1 MAKDRMPDFKEI
13 DRLIA
18 SLRALDE
25 RFGQIP
31 ADAARREQK
40 VKQLCRSALK
50 ENAAGSLAEIPV
62 GELKNSK
69 AGIRVGALEKAG
81 FATLLDLYNAPNW
94 KLGNIEGVGDKQ
106 VASIRSILNEFLK
119 RLSARSHIRLTTDE
133 GDAKSRALITE
144 MAKYRHCAAIA
155 KEAAPIVPELHSF
168 VEETSAAVVIR
179 NRLGWFFSRRQ
190 TKEDTVFAV
199 ARLLEYVRSL
209 QYERVKN
216 LIGLHDEACGMS
228 EAAALEDF
236 KKNGASYYALIERL
250 TGTGKERELIYSSI
264 PAQLAEEIDAFDLDT
279 SGFQG
284 DLRAYQGFGARYILT
299 LGRVLLGDEMGL
311 GKTIQAIAAMAHLY
325 AADPESR
332 FLVVCP
338 ASVMVNWCREIT
350 KFSAIKSH
358 LLHGALLEDSL
369 DSWIRRGGAAV
380 TNYESLSKIIGAVDG
395 QMKIDMLVIDEAHY
409 IKNPEAKRTKYI
421 HTLED
426 ESERILMM
434 TGTPLEN
441 KVDEMC
447 ELIGFVRPD
456 LVKEIRSNAGM
467 RHVPE
472 FREIL
477 APVYLRRQR
486 DMVLDELPPLT
497 IEEEWCAM
505 TPSDRAAYMAE
516 VQGGNFMGMRRV
528 SFLQEDMETSSK
540 AIRLKELCDLA
551 MEEGRK
557 VIVYSFFRDT
567 IRKVIRLLGG
577 TADGTVAGGTAA
589 GSATGSAAGLAAG
602 SAAGLAAGSAA
613 GGTVVGSITGST
625 PVEERQDLIDRF
637 TETPGGAVLVS
648 QVQAGGT
655 GLNIQAAGI
664 VIFCEP
670 QIKPSL
676 EWQAL
681 SRVYRMGQVQN
692 VLVYHLLCENTVDE
706 AVRAILARKEEEF
719 DLFAQESVIADAADG
734 LTEKEWIRKLVEDER
749 RKYLPAVIAAEGAN
763 SAVEPVDEPEEPI
776 SIAAVEP
783 ISIAAVE
790 PVLIAAVEPAKG
802 ASE

>member
-13 DRLIA
+13 DRLIV

-25 RFGQIP
+25 RFGQISS
-31 ADAARREQK
+31 DAARREQK
-40 VKQLCRSALK
+40 VKQLCQSVLK

-81 FATLLDLYNAPNW
+81 FSTLLDLYNAPNW
-94 KLGNIEGVGDKQ
+94 KLGNIEGIGDKQ
-106 VASIRSILNEFLK
+106 VASIRNILNEFLK

-144 MAKYRHCAAIA
+144 MAKYRHSARIA

-216 LIGLHDEACGMS
+216 LIGMHDEACGMS

-236 KKNGASYYALIERL
+236 KKNGASYYALIEKL

-350 KFSAIKSH
+350 KFSAIKAH

-589 GSATGSAAGLAAG
+589 GSA
-602 SAAGLAAGSAA
+602 A
-613 GGTVVGSITGST
+613 GGMVVGSITGST

-749 RKYLPAVIAAEGAN
+749 RKYLPAVVAEAAAAAEPVTNSAAEPVEEPEEIAAG
-763 SAVEPVDEPEEPI
+763 EPVEIAADEPEE
-776 SIAAVEP
+776 IAAG
-783 ISIAAVE
+783 E
-790 PVLIAAVEPAKG
+790 PVEG

>member
-1 MAKDRMPDFKEI
+1 MAKERMPDFKEI

-25 RFGQIP
+25 RFGQISS
-31 ADAARREQK
+31 DAARREQK
-40 VKQLCRSALK
+40 VKQMCQNALR
-50 ENAAGSLAEIPV
+50 ENAAGSLAEIPI

-94 KLGNIEGVGDKQ
+94 KLRNIEGVGDKQ
-106 VASIRSILNEFLK
+106 VASIRNILNEFLK
-119 RLSARSHIRLTTDE
+119 RLSGRSHIRLTTDE

-144 MAKYRHCAAIA
+144 MAKYRQCAKIA
-155 KEAAPIVPELHSF
+155 KDAAPIVPELHSF

-179 NRLGWFFSRRQ
+179 NRLKWFFSRRQ
-190 TKEDTVFAV
+190 TKEDTILAV
-199 ARLLEYVRSL
+199 AGLLEYVRSL

-236 KKNGASYYALIERL
+236 KKNGAAYYALIERL

-350 KFSAIKSH
+350 KFSVIPAR
-358 LLHGALLEDSL
+358 LLHGAMLEDSL

-421 HTLED
+421 HSLED

-577 TADGTVAGGTAA
+577 TADGTVAGGT
-589 GSATGSAAGLAAG
+589 T
-602 SAAGLAAGSAA
+602 AGSAA
-613 GGTVVGSITGST
+613 GGMVVGSITGGT

-749 RKYLPAVIAAEGAN
+749 RKYLPAVVPEAAAAAEPVAN
-763 SAVEPVDEPEEPI
+763 SAAEPVDEPEE
-776 SIAAVEP
+776 IAAGEP
-783 ISIAAVE
+783 VDEPEEIAAGDPVDE
-790 PVLIAAVEPAKG
+790 PEKG
-802 ASE
+802 VSD

>member
-25 RFGQIP
+25 RFGQISS
-31 ADAARREQK
+31 DAARRKQK
-40 VKQLCRSALK
+40 VKQLCQSALK
-50 ENAAGSLAEIPV
+50 ENASASLAEIPV

-94 KLGNIEGVGDKQ
+94 KLRNIEGIGDKQ
-106 VASIRSILNEFLK
+106 VASIRNILNEFLK

-144 MAKYRHCAAIA
+144 MAKYRHCARIA

-216 LIGLHDEACGMS
+216 LIGMHDEACGMS

-299 LGRVLLGDEMGL
+299 LERVLLGDEMGL

-358 LLHGALLEDSL
+358 LLHGAMLEDSL

-589 GSATGSAAGLAAG
+589 GSA
-602 SAAGLAAGSAA
+602 A
-613 GGTVVGSITGST
+613 GGMVVGSITGST

-676 EWQAL
+676 EWQAV
-681 SRVYRMGQVQN
+681 SRVYRMGQVRN
-692 VLVYHLLCENTVDE
+692 VLVCHLLCEDTIDE
-706 AVRAILARKEEEF
+706 AVRGILAGKATCR
-719 DLFAQESVIADAADG
+719 Q
-734 LTEKEWIRKLVEDER
+734 
-749 RKYLPAVIAAEGAN
+749 
-763 SAVEPVDEPEEPI
+763 
-776 SIAAVEP
+776 
-783 ISIAAVE
+783 
-790 PVLIAAVEPAKG
+790 
-802 ASE
+802 

>member
-13 DRLIA
+13 DRLIV

-25 RFGQIP
+25 RFGQISS
-31 ADAARREQK
+31 DAARREQK
-40 VKQLCRSALK
+40 VKQLCQSVLK

-81 FATLLDLYNAPNW
+81 FSTLLDLYNAPNW
-94 KLGNIEGVGDKQ
+94 KLGNIEGIGDKQ
-106 VASIRSILNEFLK
+106 VASIRNILNEFLK

-144 MAKYRHCAAIA
+144 MAKYRHSARIA

-216 LIGLHDEACGMS
+216 LIGMHDEACGMS

-236 KKNGASYYALIERL
+236 KKNGASYYALIEKL

-358 LLHGALLEDSL
+358 LLHGAMLEDSL

-589 GSATGSAAGLAAG
+589 GSA
-602 SAAGLAAGSAA
+602 A
-613 GGTVVGSITGST
+613 GGMVVGSITGST

-749 RKYLPAVIAAEGAN
+749 RKYLPAVVAEAAAAAEPVTNSAAEPVEEPEEIAAG
-763 SAVEPVDEPEEPI
+763 EPVEIAADEPEE
-776 SIAAVEP
+776 IAA
-783 ISIAAVE
+783 
-790 PVLIAAVEPAKG
+790 G

>member
-1 MAKDRMPDFKEI
+1 MANDRMPDFKEI

-25 RFGQIP
+25 RFGQIG
-31 ADAARREQK
+31 ADTARCEQK
-40 VKQLCRSALK
+40 VKQLCLGALK
-50 ENAAGSLAEIPV
+50 ENAAASLAEIPI

-69 AGIRVGALEKAG
+69 AGIRVGVLEKAG
-81 FATLLDLYNAPNW
+81 YATLLDLYDAPNY
-94 KLGNIEGVGDKQ
+94 KLRNIEGVGDKQ
-106 VASIRSILNEFLK
+106 VASIRNILNEFLK

-133 GDAKSRALITE
+133 GDVKSRALIAE
-144 MAKYRHCAAIA
+144 LAKYRQCARVAG
-155 KEAAPIVPELHSF
+155 EAAPVAPALHDF

-179 NRLGWFFSRRQ
+179 SRLKWFFSRRQ
-190 TKEDTVFAV
+190 TKEGTILAV
-199 ARLLEYVRSL
+199 AELIEYTRSP
-209 QYERVKN
+209 QYARVKN
-216 LIGLHDEACGMS
+216 LIGLYDEACSMT

-236 KKNGASYYALIERL
+236 VKNGASYYALIERL

-264 PAQLAEEIDAFDLDT
+264 PAQLAEEIDAFDLET
-279 SGFQG
+279 GSFQG
-284 DLRAYQGFGARYILT
+284 DLRAYQEFGARYILS

-325 AADPESR
+325 AKEPDSR

-350 KFSAIKSH
+350 KFSMIPAR

-369 DSWIRRGGAAV
+369 EAWIVRSGAAV
-380 TNYESLSKIIGAVDG
+380 TNYESLSKIVGAIEG
-395 QMKIDMLVIDEAHY
+395 KMKIAMLVIDEAHY
-409 IKNPEAKRTKYI
+409 IKNPEAKRTRYI
-421 HTLED
+421 HSLED
-426 ESERILMM
+426 EAERILMM

-456 LVKEIRSNAGM
+456 LVKEIRANAGM
-467 RHVPE
+467 RHVPQ

-477 APVYLRRQR
+477 APVYLRRRR

-497 IEEEWCAM
+497 IKEEWCAM
-505 TPSDRAAYMAE
+505 TAE
-516 VQGGNFMGMRRV
+516 DSVLYTAQVRDGNFMGMRRV
-528 SFLQEDMETSSK
+528 SFLQDDMETSSK
-540 AIRLKELCDLA
+540 ALRLKELCAQA

-567 IRKVIRLLGG
+567 IRKVIGLLGG
-577 TADGTVAGGTAA
+577 SVA
-589 GSATGSAAGLAAG
+589 
-602 SAAGLAAGSAA
+602 
-613 GGTVVGSITGST
+613 GSITGST

-637 TETPGGAVLVS
+637 SNVPGGSVLVC

-692 VLVYHLLCENTVDE
+692 VLVCHLLCENTVDE

-719 DLFAQESVIADAADG
+719 DLFAQESAIADAADG
-734 LTEKEWIRKLVEDER
+734 LSEKEWIKKLVEDER
-749 RKYLPAVIAAEGAN
+749 QKYLPAVVPA
-763 SAVEPVDEPEEPI
+763 SEEPA
-776 SIAAVEP
+776 SE
-783 ISIAAVE
+783 
-790 PVLIAAVEPAKG
+790 EPA
-802 ASE
+802 SEE

>member
-13 DRLIA
+13 DRLIV

-25 RFGQIP
+25 RFGQISS
-31 ADAARREQK
+31 DAARREQK
-40 VKQLCRSALK
+40 VKQLCQSVLG

-81 FATLLDLYNAPNW
+81 FSTLLDLYNAPNW
-94 KLGNIEGVGDKQ
+94 KLGNIEGIGDKQ
-106 VASIRSILNEFLK
+106 VASIRNILNEFLK

-144 MAKYRHCAAIA
+144 MAKYRHSARIA

-216 LIGLHDEACGMS
+216 LIGMHDEACGMS

-236 KKNGASYYALIERL
+236 KKNGASYYALIEKL

-332 FLVVCP
+332 FLIVCP

-589 GSATGSAAGLAAG
+589 GSSAGSAAGLAAG
-602 SAAGLAAGSAA
+602 SAAGLAAGLAA
-613 GGTVVGSITGST
+613 GSS
-625 PVEERQDLIDRF
+625 
-637 TETPGGAVLVS
+637 
-648 QVQAGGT
+648 AGLAAGT

-749 RKYLPAVIAAEGAN
+749 RKYLPAVVPEAAAAAEPVAN
-763 SAVEPVDEPEEPI
+763 SAAEPVDEPEE
-776 SIAAVEP
+776 IAAG
-783 ISIAAVE
+783 E
-790 PVLIAAVEPAKG
+790 PVEG

>member
-13 DRLIA
+13 DRLIV

-25 RFGQIP
+25 RFGQISS
-31 ADAARREQK
+31 DAARREQK
-40 VKQLCRSALK
+40 VKQLCQSVLK

-81 FATLLDLYNAPNW
+81 FSTLLDLYNAPNW
-94 KLGNIEGVGDKQ
+94 KLGNIEGIGDKQ
-106 VASIRSILNEFLK
+106 VASIRNILNEFLK

-144 MAKYRHCAAIA
+144 MAKYRHCARIA
-155 KEAAPIVPELHSF
+155 KAAAPIVPELHSF

-299 LGRVLLGDEMGL
+299 LERVLLGDEMGL

-486 DMVLDELPPLT
+486 DMVLDELPPIT

-505 TPSDRAAYMAE
+505 TREDRAAYMAE

-589 GSATGSAAGLAAG
+589 GSSAG
-602 SAAGLAAGSAA
+602 SAAGLAAGLAAGSAT

-763 SAVEPVDEPEEPI
+763 SAVEP
-776 SIAAVEP
+776 

>member
-13 DRLIA
+13 DRLIV

-25 RFGQIP
+25 RFGQISS
-31 ADAARREQK
+31 DAARREQK
-40 VKQLCRSALK
+40 VKQLCQSALK
-50 ENAAGSLAEIPV
+50 DNAAGSLAEIPV
-62 GELKNSK
+62 GELRNSK

-81 FATLLDLYNAPNW
+81 FSTLLDLYNAPNW
-94 KLGNIEGVGDKQ
+94 KLGNIEGIGDKQ
-106 VASIRSILNEFLK
+106 VASIRNILNEFLK

-144 MAKYRHCAAIA
+144 MAKYRHCARIA

-216 LIGLHDEACGMS
+216 LIGMHDEACGMS
-228 EAAALEDF
+228 EAASLEDF
-236 KKNGASYYALIERL
+236 KKNGASYYALIEKL

-299 LGRVLLGDEMGL
+299 LERVLLGDEMGL

-325 AADPESR
+325 AKDPDSR

-505 TPSDRAAYMAE
+505 TREDSLAYRAQVE
-516 VQGGNFMGMRRV
+516 DGNFMGMRRV

-567 IRKVIRLLGG
+567 ISKVIRLLGG
-577 TADGTVAGGTAA
+577 TADGAVAGGTAA
-589 GSATGSAAGLAAG
+589 GSAAESAPGLAAG

-625 PVEERQDLIDRF
+625 PVEKRQDLIDRF

-749 RKYLPAVIAAEGAN
+749 RKYLPAVVAAEPVAN
-763 SAVEPVDEPEEPI
+763 SAAEPADSTEEIAAGEPVDEPEE
-776 SIAAVEP
+776 
-783 ISIAAVE
+783 
-790 PVLIAAVEPAKG
+790 G
-802 ASE
+802 AE

>member
-13 DRLIA
+13 DRLIV

-25 RFGQIP
+25 RFGQISS
-31 ADAARREQK
+31 DAARREQK
-40 VKQLCRSALK
+40 VKQLCQSVLK

-81 FATLLDLYNAPNW
+81 FSTLLDLYNAPNW
-94 KLGNIEGVGDKQ
+94 KLGNIEGIGDKQ
-106 VASIRSILNEFLK
+106 VASIRNILNEFLK

-144 MAKYRHCAAIA
+144 MAKYRHSARIA

-209 QYERVKN
+209 QYKRVKN
-216 LIGLHDEACGMS
+216 LIGMHDEACGMS

-236 KKNGASYYALIERL
+236 KKNGASYYALIEKL

-299 LGRVLLGDEMGL
+299 LERVLLGDEMGL

-325 AADPESR
+325 AKDPDSR

-589 GSATGSAAGLAAG
+589 GSA
-602 SAAGLAAGSAA
+602 A

-637 TETPGGAVLVS
+637 TEAPGGAVLVS

-719 DLFAQESVIADAADG
+719 DLYAQESVIADAADG

-749 RKYLPAVIAAEGAN
+749 RKYLPAVVPEAAAAAGPVTNSAAEP
-763 SAVEPVDEPEEPI
+763 VEEPEEPVDEPE
-776 SIAAVEP
+776 
-783 ISIAAVE
+783 
-790 PVLIAAVEPAKG
+790 KG
-802 ASE
+802 AE

>member
-13 DRLIA
+13 DRLIV

-25 RFGQIP
+25 RFGQISS
-31 ADAARREQK
+31 DAAHREQK
-40 VKQLCRSALK
+40 VKQLCQSVLK

-94 KLGNIEGVGDKQ
+94 KLRNIEGIGDKQ
-106 VASIRSILNEFLK
+106 VASIRNILNEFLK
-119 RLSARSHIRLTTDE
+119 RLSGRSHIRLTTDE

-144 MAKYRHCAAIA
+144 MAKYRQCARIA
-155 KEAAPIVPELHSF
+155 KDAAPIVPELHSF

-199 ARLLEYVRSL
+199 ARLLKYVRSL

-216 LIGLHDEACGMS
+216 LIGMHDEACGMS

-236 KKNGASYYALIERL
+236 KKNGASYYALIEKL

-325 AADPESR
+325 AKDPESR

-350 KFSAIKSH
+350 KFSAIKAH

-589 GSATGSAAGLAAG
+589 GSSAGSAAGLAAG
-602 SAAGLAAGSAA
+602 SAAGLAAGSAAGSAA

-749 RKYLPAVIAAEGAN
+749 RKYLPAVVPEAAVAAEPVAN
-763 SAVEPVDEPEEPI
+763 SAAEPVDEPEE
-776 SIAAVEP
+776 IAAG
-783 ISIAAVE
+783 E
-790 PVLIAAVEPAKG
+790 PVDEPEEG

>member
-13 DRLIA
+13 DRLIV

-25 RFGQIP
+25 RFGQISS
-31 ADAARREQK
+31 DAARREQK
-40 VKQLCRSALK
+40 VKQLCQSVLK
-50 ENAAGSLAEIPV
+50 ENAAGSLDEIPV

-81 FATLLDLYNAPNW
+81 FSTLLDLYNAPNW
-94 KLGNIEGVGDKQ
+94 KLGNIEGIGDKQ
-106 VASIRSILNEFLK
+106 VASIRNILNEFLK

-133 GDAKSRALITE
+133 GDAKSRTLITE
-144 MAKYRHCAAIA
+144 MAKYRHCARIA

-216 LIGLHDEACGMS
+216 LIGMHDEACGMS

-589 GSATGSAAGLAAG
+589 GSAAG

-734 LTEKEWIRKLVEDER
+734 LTPDREGVDQEAR
-749 RKYLPAVIAAEGAN
+749 RGRAAQVPAGGGAGGCGCG
-763 SAVEPVDEPEEPI
+763 
-776 SIAAVEP
+776 
-783 ISIAAVE
+783 
-790 PVLIAAVEPAKG
+790 G
-802 ASE
+802 AGGEFGGGAGG

>member
-13 DRLIA
+13 DRLIV

-25 RFGQIP
+25 RFGQISS
-31 ADAARREQK
+31 DAARREQK
-40 VKQLCRSALK
+40 VKQLCQSVLK

-81 FATLLDLYNAPNW
+81 FSTLLDLYNAPNW
-94 KLGNIEGVGDKQ
+94 KLGNIEGIGDKQ
-106 VASIRSILNEFLK
+106 VASIRNILNEFLK

-144 MAKYRHCAAIA
+144 MAKYRHCARIA
-155 KEAAPIVPELHSF
+155 KEAAPIVPELHFF

-179 NRLGWFFSRRQ
+179 NRLGWFFSRRK

-216 LIGLHDEACGMS
+216 LIGMHDEACGMS

-236 KKNGASYYALIERL
+236 KKNGASYYALIEKL

-299 LGRVLLGDEMGL
+299 LERVLLGDEMGL

-358 LLHGALLEDSL
+358 LLHGAMLEDSL

-505 TPSDRAAYMAE
+505 TREDRAAYMAE

-551 MEEGRK
+551 REEGRK

-589 GSATGSAAGLAAG
+589 GSATGGM
-602 SAAGLAAGSAA
+602 
-613 GGTVVGSITGST
+613 VVGSITGST

-749 RKYLPAVIAAEGAN
+749 RKYLPAVIAEAAAAAEPVTN
-763 SAVEPVDEPEEPI
+763 SAAEPVEEPEEIAAGEPVDEPEE
-776 SIAAVEP
+776 
-783 ISIAAVE
+783 
-790 PVLIAAVEPAKG
+790 G

>member
-18 SLRALDE
+18 SLQALDE
-25 RFGQIP
+25 RFGQIGS
-31 ADAARREQK
+31 DAARREQK
-40 VKQLCRSALK
+40 VKQLCQKALK
-50 ENAAGSLAEIPV
+50 ENAAASLAEIPI
-62 GELKNSK
+62 GELRNSK
-69 AGIRVGALEKAG
+69 AGIRVGALENAG

-94 KLGNIEGVGDKQ
+94 KLNNIEGVGDKQ
-106 VASIRSILNEFLK
+106 VASIRNILNEFLK
-119 RLSARSHIRLTTDE
+119 RLSVRSHIRLTTDD
-133 GDAKSRALITE
+133 GDTKSRALITE
-144 MAKYRHCAAIA
+144 MAKYRNCAQIA
-155 KEAAPIVPELHSF
+155 REATPIAPELHSF
-168 VEETSAAVVIR
+168 VEETTAAVLIR
-179 NRLGWFFSRRQ
+179 NRLKWFFSRSQ
-190 TKEDTVFAV
+190 TKEDTIYAV
-199 ARLLEYVRSL
+199 AELLEYVRSL

-216 LIGLHDEACGMS
+216 LIGLYDEACGMS
-228 EAAALEDF
+228 DAAALEDF
-236 KKNGASYYALIERL
+236 KKNGAAYYALIERL

-325 AADPESR
+325 AQDPESR

-338 ASVMVNWCREIT
+338 ASVMVNWCREIA
-350 KFSAIKSH
+350 KFSGIKAH

-369 DSWIRRGGAAV
+369 GAWVRGGGAAV
-380 TNYESLSKIIGAVDG
+380 TNYESLSKIVGSVDG
-395 QMKIDMLVIDEAHY
+395 QMKIAMLVIDEAHY

-421 HTLED
+421 HSLED

-505 TPSDRAAYMAE
+505 TREDSAAYRAE
-516 VQGGNFMGMRRV
+516 VEDGNFMGMRRV

-540 AIRLKELCDLA
+540 AIRLRELCGQA

-567 IRKVIRLLGG
+567 IAKVIRLLGE
-577 TADGTVAGGTAA
+577 
-589 GSATGSAAGLAAG
+589 S
-602 SAAGLAAGSAA
+602 
-613 GGTVVGSITGST
+613 VVGSITGST
-625 PVEERQDLIDRF
+625 PVEMRQDLIDRF
-637 TETPGGAVLVS
+637 TEAPGGAVLVS

-719 DLFAQESVIADAADG
+719 DLYAQESVIADAADG

-749 RKYLPAVIAAEGAN
+749 RKYLPAVITPSAAQ
-763 SAVEPVDEPEEPI
+763 
-776 SIAAVEP
+776 
-783 ISIAAVE
+783 
-790 PVLIAAVEPAKG
+790 
-802 ASE
+802 

>member
-1 MAKDRMPDFKEI
+1 MANDRMPDFKEI

-25 RFGQIP
+25 RFGQIGP
-31 ADAARREQK
+31 DTARREQK
-40 VKQLCRSALK
+40 VKQLCHGALK
-50 ENAAGSLAEIPV
+50 ENAAASLAEIPI

-81 FATLLDLYNAPNW
+81 YTTLLDLYDAPNW
-94 KLGNIEGVGDKQ
+94 KLRNIEGVGDKQ
-106 VASIRSILNEFLK
+106 VASIRNILNEFLK

-133 GDAKSRALITE
+133 GDGKSRALIME
-144 MAKYRHCAAIA
+144 MAKYRQCAQIA
-155 KEAAPIVPELHSF
+155 GEAAPVAAELHAF
-168 VEETSAAVVIR
+168 VEEMTSAVVIR
-179 NRLGWFFSRRQ
+179 SRLKWFFSRRQ
-190 TKEDTVFAV
+190 TKEGTILAV
-199 ARLLEYVRSL
+199 AALIEYTRSPQYARVR
-209 QYERVKN
+209 N
-216 LIGLHDEACGMS
+216 LIGLYEDACGMT

-236 KKNGASYYALIERL
+236 IKNGASYYALIERL

-279 SGFQG
+279 GSFQG
-284 DLRAYQGFGARYILT
+284 DLRAYQEFGARYILS

-311 GKTIQAIAAMAHLY
+311 GKTIQAIAAMSHLY
-325 AADPESR
+325 AREPDSR

-338 ASVMVNWCREIT
+338 ASVMVNWCREIM
-350 KFSAIKSH
+350 KFSMIPAR

-369 DSWIRRGGAAV
+369 EAWIVRGGAAV
-380 TNYESLSKIIGAVDG
+380 TNYESLSKIVGAIEG
-395 QMKIDMLVIDEAHY
+395 QMKIAMLVIDEAHY
-409 IKNPEAKRTKYI
+409 IKNPEAKRTRYI
-421 HTLED
+421 HSIED

-456 LVKEIRSNAGM
+456 LVKEIRANAGM
-467 RHVPE
+467 RHVPQ

-477 APVYLRRQR
+477 APVYLRRRR

-497 IEEEWCAM
+497 IKEEWCAM
-505 TPSDRAAYMAE
+505 TCEDSACYTAQ
-516 VQGGNFMGMRRV
+516 VQDGNFMGMRRV
-528 SFLQEDMETSSK
+528 SFLQDDLETSSK
-540 AIRLKELCDLA
+540 AVRLKELCAQA

-567 IRKVIRLLGG
+567 IRKVIRLLGES
-577 TADGTVAGGTAA
+577 VA
-589 GSATGSAAGLAAG
+589 
-602 SAAGLAAGSAA
+602 
-613 GGTVVGSITGST
+613 GSITGST

-637 TETPGGAVLVS
+637 SNTPGGSVLVS

-692 VLVYHLLCENTVDE
+692 VLVCHLLCENTVDE

-719 DLFAQESVIADAADG
+719 DQFAQESAIADAADG
-734 LTEKEWIRKLVEDER
+734 LTEKEWIKKLVEDER
-749 RKYLPAVIAAEGAN
+749 RKYLPAV
-763 SAVEPVDEPEEPI
+763 VPHFD
-776 SIAAVEP
+776 
-783 ISIAAVE
+783 
-790 PVLIAAVEPAKG
+790 KCDTTFR
-802 ASE
+802 

>member
-13 DRLIA
+13 DRLIV

-25 RFGQIP
+25 RLGQISS
-31 ADAARREQK
+31 DAARREQK
-40 VKQLCRSALK
+40 VKQLCQSALK
-50 ENAAGSLAEIPV
+50 DNAAGSLAEIPV
-62 GELKNSK
+62 GELRNSK

-81 FATLLDLYNAPNW
+81 FSTLLDLYNAPNW
-94 KLGNIEGVGDKQ
+94 KLGNIEGIGDKQ
-106 VASIRSILNEFLK
+106 VASIRNILNEFLK

-144 MAKYRHCAAIA
+144 MAKYRHCARIA

-216 LIGLHDEACGMS
+216 LIGMHDEACGMS
-228 EAAALEDF
+228 EAASLEDF
-236 KKNGASYYALIERL
+236 KKNGASYYALIEKL

-299 LGRVLLGDEMGL
+299 LERVLLGDEMGL

-325 AADPESR
+325 AKDPDSR

-505 TPSDRAAYMAE
+505 TREDSLAYRAQVE
-516 VQGGNFMGMRRV
+516 DGNFMGMRRV

-567 IRKVIRLLGG
+567 ISKVIRLLGG
-577 TADGTVAGGTAA
+577 TAEGTVAGGTAA
-589 GSATGSAAGLAAG
+589 GSAAESAAGLAAGSAAG

-625 PVEERQDLIDRF
+625 VVGSITGSTPVEKRQDLIDRF

-749 RKYLPAVIAAEGAN
+749 RKYLPAVVAAEPVAN
-763 SAVEPVDEPEEPI
+763 SAAEPADSTEEIAAGEPVDEPEE
-776 SIAAVEP
+776 
-783 ISIAAVE
+783 
-790 PVLIAAVEPAKG
+790 G
-802 ASE
+802 AE

>member
-25 RFGQIP
+25 RFGQISS
-31 ADAARREQK
+31 DTARREQK
-40 VKQLCRSALK
+40 VKQLCQSALG
-50 ENAAGSLAEIPV
+50 ENASDSLAEIPV

-81 FATLLDLYNAPNW
+81 FSTLLDLYNAPNW
-94 KLGNIEGVGDKQ
+94 KLGNIEGIGDKQ
-106 VASIRSILNEFLK
+106 VASIRNILNEFLK

-144 MAKYRHCAAIA
+144 MAKYRHCARIA
-155 KEAAPIVPELHSF
+155 KAAAPIVPELHSF

-486 DMVLDELPPLT
+486 DMVLDELPPIT

-505 TPSDRAAYMAE
+505 TREDRAAYMAE

-589 GSATGSAAGLAAG
+589 GSAAGSAAGLAAG
-602 SAAGLAAGSAA
+602 SAAGLAAGSAT

-664 VIFCEP
+664 VICCEP

-749 RKYLPAVIAAEGAN
+749 RKYLPAVVAEAAAAAEPVAN
-763 SAVEPVDEPEEPI
+763 SAAEPVDEPEKIAAGEPVDEPEE
-776 SIAAVEP
+776 
-783 ISIAAVE
+783 
-790 PVLIAAVEPAKG
+790 G

>member
-13 DRLIA
+13 DRLIV

-25 RFGQIP
+25 RFGQISS
-31 ADAARREQK
+31 DAARREQK
-40 VKQLCRSALK
+40 VKQLCQSVLK
-50 ENAAGSLAEIPV
+50 ENAAGSLDEIPV

-81 FATLLDLYNAPNW
+81 FSTLLDLYNAPNW
-94 KLGNIEGVGDKQ
+94 KLGNIEGIGDKQ
-106 VASIRSILNEFLK
+106 VASIRNILNEFLK

-144 MAKYRHCAAIA
+144 MAKYRHSARIA

-228 EAAALEDF
+228 EADALEDF

-589 GSATGSAAGLAAG
+589 GSSAG
-602 SAAGLAAGSAA
+602 SAAGLAAGLAAGSAT

-749 RKYLPAVIAAEGAN
+749 RKYLPAVVPEAAAAAEPVAN
-763 SAVEPVDEPEEPI
+763 SAAEPVDLTEEPVDEPEE
-776 SIAAVEP
+776 IAAG
-783 ISIAAVE
+783 E
-790 PVLIAAVEPAKG
+790 PVDEPEEG
-802 ASE
+802 ASD